1 MLHRHL
7 TLERY
12 ELLLEEDASAAA
24 RLREKAKAC
33 PVCGAA
39 LAEAPLAPLLAA
51 WAAPVWTARPVE
63 WKMLLRRAAT
73 PSSWRPQRGVA
84 RPGRFAA
91 VGAILLGLT
100 FATALPAAASTG
112 PNSALFPVRGVEEE
126 ARWRLTPEPN
136 RAELDADLAAA
147 YLWQARVS
155 AAHHDGGGY
164 QAAMRRFFTW
174 AERLRA
180 DIAKAPPAQRS
191 SARAAVGAAL
201 PLVSPLATQGP
212 DPAQARRAQS
222 IIDDLGQESQG
233 DDRQDGGQH
242 RRPETR
248 GQQPGP
254 DTNGSQGK
262 PSDVPSPATGQQS
275 PAEQG
280 AGRDSAG
287 IPLGSM
293 GYQPRD

>member
-84 RPGRFAA
+84 RRPGRFAA
-91 VGAILLGLT
+91 VVAVFLELT

-136 RAELDADLAAA
+136 RAELEADLAAA

-191 SARAAVGAAL
+191 SAREAVGAAL
-201 PLVSPLATQGP
+201 PLVSPLAAQGP
-212 DPAQARRAQS
+212 DPAQTRRAQS
-222 IIDDLGQESQG
+222 IIDDVELESQEG
-233 DDRQDGGQH
+233 DDRQDGAQQ

-254 DTNGSQGK
+254 DATGGQGK
-262 PSDVPSPATGQQS
+262 PTDGTSPATGSES
-275 PAEQG
+275 PSEQG
-280 AGRDSAG
+280 AGR
-287 IPLGSM
+287 GST
-293 GYQPRD
+293 GVP

>member
-7 TLERY
+7 TLERH
-12 ELLLEEDASAAA
+12 ELLLEEDSSAAA
-24 RLREKAKAC
+24 RLREKTKAC
-33 PVCGAA
+33 PVCAAA

-51 WAAPVWTARPVE
+51 WAAPVWTARPVD
-63 WKMLLRRAAT
+63 WKTPLRRAAT
-73 PSSWRPQRGVA
+73 PSSRRQPRGAA

-91 VGAILLGLT
+91 VGAVLLGLT

-112 PNSALFPVRGVEEE
+112 PNSVLFPVRGVEEE
-126 ARWRLTPEPN
+126 ARWRLTPEPD
-136 RAELDADLAAA
+136 RAGLEADLAAA

-155 AAHHDGGGY
+155 AAHRDGEGY

-174 AERLRA
+174 AERLKA

-191 SARAAVGAAL
+191 SAREAVGAAL

-212 DPAQARRAQS
+212 DPAQALRAQS
-222 IIDDLGQESQG
+222 IIDDVEQESQEG
-233 DDRQDGGQH
+233 DDRQYGVQQ

-254 DTNGSQGK
+254 DATGSQGR
-262 PSDVPSPATGQQS
+262 PSDLPSPATGQES
-275 PAEQG
+275 PTERG
-280 AGRDSAG
+280 AGHDPAG
-287 IPLGSM
+287 LP
-293 GYQPRD
+293 